1 MQDIEFFS
9 RALGLKEPW
18 RVKDVVM
25 DIEAR
30 KVTIEVEC
38 VCGTAWGTEEEL
50 LSVHGCEERRWR
62 HLDTM
67 QFETI
72 IQARVR
78 VP

>member
-38 VCGTAWGTEEEL
+38 VCGTTWGTEEEL
-50 LSVHGCEERRWR
+50 LSVHGYEERRWR